1 MTHKQFKQLE
11 EEYKNNNS
19 FNFHWHIDISMSY
32 DLAVDYIKELIKEDL
47 NRVKPE
53 YF

>member
-1 MTHKQFKQLE
+1 MTREQFKELKEQYE
-11 EEYKNNNS
+11 NNSS

-32 DLAVDYIKELIKEDL
+32 GLALDYIKELIKEDL